1 MKQINL
7 MQRNK
12 TVLLLLVFMICTV
25 ALGLSAGT
33 SGSLPY
39 DVTVS
44 LLANPV
50 KVSGFFCAQPHR
62 YGSDDASQ

>member
-33 SGSLPY
+33 SGSLPF
-39 DVTVS
+39 DVTVRM
-44 LLANPV
+44 LANPV
-50 KVSGFFCAQPHR
+50 KVSGVFLRATTPVRQ
-62 YGSDDASQ
+62 